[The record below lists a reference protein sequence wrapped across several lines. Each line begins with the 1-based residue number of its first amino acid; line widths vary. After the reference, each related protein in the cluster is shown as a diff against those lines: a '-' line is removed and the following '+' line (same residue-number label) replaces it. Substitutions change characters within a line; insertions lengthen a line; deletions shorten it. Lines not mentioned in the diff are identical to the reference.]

1 VRRAWLEAAL
11 WCAVAIVVIVVYGPQ
26 HLSRKHRKQKEPV
39 QPEVSTTPLA

>member
-1 VRRAWLEAAL
+1 
-11 WCAVAIVVIVVYGPQ
+11 VAIVVIVVYGPQ